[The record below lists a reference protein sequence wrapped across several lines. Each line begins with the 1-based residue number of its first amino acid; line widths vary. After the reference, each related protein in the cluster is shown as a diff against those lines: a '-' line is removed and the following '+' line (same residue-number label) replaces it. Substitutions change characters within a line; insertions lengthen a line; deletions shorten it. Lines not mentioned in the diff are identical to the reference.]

1 MTKQGMRQQ
10 ELPLKTL
17 QAIAALFG
25 KVFVQ
30 VEVNLSE
37 NQESVSKVYKLQ
49 QNLSSETKQG
59 EIIMT
64 TAW

>member
-17 QAIAALFG
+17 QAIAELFR
-25 KVFVQ
+25 KRIVK
-30 VEVNLSE
+30 VNLSE